1 MTKEKLIKHRIEIY
15 QEGIKKAELEKD
27 ISSQMYLRGALEEL
41 KWLKK
46 EYTDQSQEPK
56 QEERYTH
63 CGGNCKNSTGETSVM
78 CCNYCG
84 LPTEKSWSIG
94 KNIYFNPIEPKQME
108 VSEAVEFV
116 DWINNN
122 EINGQYYRHQRLNI
136 WNGDY
141 NPDERHYSPLT
152 TQQLYDLFKSKNK

>member
-1 MTKEKLIKHRIEIY
+1 MTKEELIKHRIEIY

-46 EYTDQSQEPK
+46 EYADQHQEPK
-56 QEERYTH
+56 QR
-63 CGGNCKNSTGETSVM
+63 
-78 CCNYCG
+78 
-84 LPTEKSWSIG
+84 
-94 KNIYFNPIEPKQME
+94 E

-152 TQQLYDLFKSKNK
+152 TQQLYDLFKSKTK